1 MAFSQD
7 EPPSRE
13 PFLNAPPTVLWLI
26 GVLLAT
32 HVLRVLLPGD
42 WPDIIV
48 QNYALIPA
56 RFASAFAKGL
66 TGGQIFDPLL
76 SLVSYMFL
84 HGDFAHVGINSLW
97 LLVFGP
103 IVARRLGTARFLVY
117 FLACGI
123 AAAALH
129 LAVYWGSPMAVVG
142 ASGGISGLMAGGMR
156 IVYGRLYGEANGLAP
171 ILSKSILAFSAVW
184 IIVNII
190 SGVLRLGVTDDL
202 TLIAWVAHLG
212 GFFAGLIMIGAFD
225 RPMVGQRRSRSA

>member
-7 EPPSRE
+7 DHPSRE

-32 HVLRVLLPGD
+32 HVLRVLLPGA

-56 RFASAFAKGL
+56 RFAMALAKGL
-66 TGGQIFDPLL
+66 PVGQVFDLLL
-76 SLVSYMFL
+76 SLVSYIFL

-103 IVARRLGTARFLVY
+103 IVARRLGPVRFLAY
-117 FLACGI
+117 FLACGL
-123 AAAALH
+123 AAAAVH
-129 LAVYWGSPMAVVG
+129 LAVYWDSPMAVVG

-156 IVYGRLYGEANGLAP
+156 IVYGRLYGEADGLAP

-184 IIVNII
+184 VIVNII

-212 GFFAGLIMIGAFD
+212 GYFAGLIMIGAFD
-225 RPMVGQRRSRSA
+225 RPIVGQRRSRSA